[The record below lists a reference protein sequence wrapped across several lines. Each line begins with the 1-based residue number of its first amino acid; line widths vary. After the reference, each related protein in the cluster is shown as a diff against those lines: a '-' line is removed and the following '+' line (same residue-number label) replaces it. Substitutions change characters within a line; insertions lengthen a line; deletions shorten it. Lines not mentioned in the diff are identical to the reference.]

1 MALKEKIEQ
10 DLNEAVKKKYEVN
23 SLVLR
28 QLLAVILNKE
38 KEKRFKINKEKS
50 EISEEDLGEESRL
63 TDEEIIEVI
72 FSEVK
77 KGKEAISEF
86 EKGER
91 RDLVE
96 KEKKELEILQKYLPE
111 QLLEE
116 EIEELAKETIE
127 RIGAKEAKD
136 MGKVMTELI
145 PQVKGRAEGGV
156 VSKIVKE
163 LLEK

>member
-145 PQVKGRAEGGV
+145 PQVKGRAV
-156 VSKIVKE
+156 
-163 LLEK
+163 